1 MTDQKNTE
9 HLVKNLLAE
18 QIGVEPEDINDSD
31 NFMEDLHMTVVNITD
46 FVESIPTQGFDIS
59 LIDFTQIETVE
70 DLIDALD
77 AQKPIE

>member
-9 HLVKNLLAE
+9 DLVKNLLAE

-46 FVESIPTQGFDIS
+46 FVESIPTQGFDAS
-59 LIDFTQIETVE
+59 RIDFTQIETVE